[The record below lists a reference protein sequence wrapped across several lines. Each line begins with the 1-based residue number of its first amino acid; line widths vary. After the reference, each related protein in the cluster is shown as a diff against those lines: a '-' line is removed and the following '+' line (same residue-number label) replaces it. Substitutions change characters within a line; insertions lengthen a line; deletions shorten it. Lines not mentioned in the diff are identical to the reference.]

1 MVISLSPILR
11 LFRQFQPSPTAF
23 CLSCADSVL
32 QLEKYKRLD
41 FGKCPRVACASHPL
55 LPTGL
60 SDLPHIQSVKLYCG
74 KCEDLYNPK
83 SSRHATIDGA
93 YFGTSFQNILFQ
105 VYPALA
111 GEKSTSSSYPSFLIL
126 RPGLLA
132 EWGAACLETTSC
144 PREGLALMVQAR
156 RRPLRTPNFRFP
168 RARRR
173 SIRAMASAQAG
184 RDGRALESRRDH
196 QCLRRG
202 SGGGRGRGDGG
213 GRRWCGGVISELRKA
228 GTER

>member
-1 MVISLSPILR
+1 MQQSTVLISGRVSKISCFRYILR
-11 LFRQFQPSPTAF
+11 WPER
-23 CLSCADSVL
+23 
-32 QLEKYKRLD
+32 
-41 FGKCPRVACASHPL
+41 RVRRPL
-55 LPTGL
+55 TLP
-60 SDLPHIQSVKLYCG
+60 
-74 KCEDLYNPK
+74 
-83 SSRHATIDGA
+83 
-93 YFGTSFQNILFQ
+93 
-105 VYPALA
+105 
-111 GEKSTSSSYPSFLIL
+111 FLIL

-144 PREGLALMVQAR
+144 PREGLALMVRAR

-228 GTER
+228 GTEQ